1 MKVVFGIGNP
11 GPEYEN
17 TRHNLG
23 FRVLDRC
30 FVAWN
35 AQPSRLPGLQ
45 ATAARGEAGGEAV
58 LLVKPL
64 TYVNLCGPVLAEI
77 RAREALDLQDLLVAV
92 DDMDLPVGR
101 LRLRAQGSD
110 GGHNGLRSLIE
121 ALQGEGFARLRIGI
135 GAPGALP
142 AERYVLQPFP
152 AAESEVIDDAVDRA
166 QEAVGLW
173 LSHGVERAM
182 GEVNRPELDQAENGT

>member
-11 GPEYEN
+11 GPKYEG

-23 FRVLDRC
+23 FRVLDGC
-30 FVAWN
+30 FVAWS
-35 AQPSRLPGLQ
+35 AQPSRLPDIQ
-45 ATAARGEAGGEAV
+45 ATAAKAEAGGEAV

-77 RAREALDLQDLLVAV
+77 RAREDLELRDLLVVV

-121 ALQGEGFARLRIGI
+121 ALEEEGFARLRIGI
-135 GAPGALP
+135 GAPGDEP
-142 AERYVLQPFP
+142 AEQYVLRPFP
-152 AAESEVIDDAVDRA
+152 ASQSATVVDAVDRA
-166 QEAVGLW
+166 RDAVGLW
-173 LSHGVERAM
+173 LSQGVERAM
-182 GEVNRPELDQAENGT
+182 GGVNRPELDQAENGT

>member
-11 GPEYEN
+11 GPKYEG

-23 FRVLDRC
+23 FRVLDAC

-35 AQPSRLPGLQ
+35 AEPSRLPGLQ
-45 ATAARGEAGGEAV
+45 ATAAKAETDGEAV

-77 RAREALDLQDLLVAV
+77 RAREDLDLRDLLVVV
-92 DDMDLPVGR
+92 DDIDLPVGR

-121 ALQGEGFARLRIGI
+121 ALQDEGFARLRIGI
-135 GAPGALP
+135 GAPGDEP
-142 AERYVLQPFP
+142 AERYVLQPFTP
-152 AAESEVIDDAVDRA
+152 AESEVIDDAVDRA
-166 QEAVGLW
+166 REGVGTW
-173 LSHGVERAM
+173 LSQGVERAM
-182 GEVNRPELDQAENGT
+182 GEVNRSELDQAENGT